1 MNRPHLELARSYW
14 AEAMISG
21 GIAIDATCGNGQD
34 TLKICQLAL
43 NNPEGHVYGLDIQPE
58 ALDTTRLLLS
68 QNLSEEKM
76 RRISLLQQCHSSFP
90 VTLKPQSVRLIVYN
104 LGYLPRGNK
113 TLTTQT
119 STTLE
124 SLAKGL
130 QLIQPGGMISLMCYP
145 GHDEGAREEEALL
158 KAVEPL
164 SRSEWTCSHH
174 RWINR
179 QRAPS
184 LLLLQLNK

>member
-1 MNRPHLELARSYW
+1 MHRPHLELARYYW
-14 AEAMISG
+14 TEAMILG

-43 NNPEGHVYGLDIQPE
+43 NSPEGHVYALDIQPE

-68 QNLSEEKM
+68 QHLSEEKM
-76 RRISLLQQCHSSFP
+76 RRVSLLQQCHSSFP
-90 VTLKPQSVRLIVYN
+90 STLKPQSIRLIVYN

-164 SRSEWTCSHH
+164 SRSEWTCLHH

-179 QRAPS
+179 QRGPS